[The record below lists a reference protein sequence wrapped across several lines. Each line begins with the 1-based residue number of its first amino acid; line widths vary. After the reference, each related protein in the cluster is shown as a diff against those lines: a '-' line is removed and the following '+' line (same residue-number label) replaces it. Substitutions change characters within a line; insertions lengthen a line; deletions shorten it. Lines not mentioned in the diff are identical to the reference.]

1 MIDFRLK
8 SLKENM
14 PGLIFEFAIPPF
26 KDYCWNET
34 SKYLAENAFNFIESI
49 IYNNLPKYQNH
60 GHWGKTE
67 VNKKQW
73 FLIKSSLIK
82 LKQKLDHSLNLIEL
96 EHDLYDF
103 KFIFDNDLQEMTNNF
118 YKYKSSF
125 SQMIGDFITWI
136 DDNIQKYGSIYILGI

>member
-1 MIDFRLK
+1 MSSQYLLLK
-8 SLKENM
+8 IIVGTKHQSIWQKTHLTLLKALYTTM
-14 PGLIFEFAIPPF
+14 
-26 KDYCWNET
+26 
-34 SKYLAENAFNFIESI
+34 YLSI
-49 IYNNLPKYQNH
+49 KTMGI
-60 GHWGKTE
+60 GGKTE

-118 YKYKSSF
+118 YKYKSFF